1 MFFLYI
7 DFQQPNGP
15 RPQSVTSVHT
25 TSTPNT
31 PTYEEL
37 QSKLETSNRNIMH
50 IKEQQQQLL
59 RLQQAA
65 KNNLYEMEQI
75 RLQQQPLSFNNSAEN
90 ATTTNGAGDSG
101 GAGDTMPDYENE
113 QEVQNDVR
121 ALMSRIKN
129 LSDFVRNQND
139 LASSMGIEDNEKP
152 ELMEEQL
159 QLQKKLE
166 ELKTKKQQM
175 ANLVNELQSMNV
187 HAENNFDVRADV
199 DVEAGAITSA
209 VAAASATARV
219 SNLQPPPP
227 PLHHDID
234 IANEY
239 AQRIAPMQSTPN
251 CFNSSVSSSDAAK
264 CLNENVVQ
272 LNASIDDVADDDDNE
287 DDDGAAGGDH
297 DDILQDKIAEINAMK
312 EQLKRLQ
319 DMMHTVKLIEI
330 KNGDCVDADAD
341 TDTAVVTTALN
352 FNDPNA
358 ATAKPL
364 NDASIGEDPQRDDD
378 EEQEMAE
385 RVRALH
391 NMTHDLRQ
399 QAVSLAAE
407 RDRLKNIKNEMSRR
421 RDYDHGSEK
430 NFKQQQLQL
439 GASAVTVAASAA
451 SPLKDSNDD
460 LDYVDNN
467 NTNDHNKKEPLA
479 NDPSLFFATNWPAT
493 TTRQPSVNASLPPRH
508 HHHADAAPTV
518 IKPPSAQIATR
529 LTASETA
536 PAELCNTLRDRNSS
550 TRAVDAADV
559 VSLKSESSRGFSVP
573 PPMRNIS
580 TRDGPWRKSSQ
591 EISRM
596 SSSAANNQPSH
607 HQSFENATEQHS
619 PWYWHNGSCCNGQ
632 GYSATGP
639 QSPHCHYYHHM
650 GGTEP
655 HYCRPACSVPPTMSA
670 SHISTGSNDPM
681 LLQQFIQTQQM
692 LINSMSQCNQLLWDQ
707 QREINNLNS
716 TVLVVSLVHQCLHSP
731 HTY

>member
-1 MFFLYI
+1 
-7 DFQQPNGP
+7 
-15 RPQSVTSVHT
+15 
-25 TSTPNT
+25 
-31 PTYEEL
+31 
-37 QSKLETSNRNIMH
+37 MH

-75 RLQQQPLSFNNSAEN
+75 RLQQPPLSFNNNSGDA
-90 ATTTNGAGDSG
+90 ATTNGAGGADS
-101 GAGDTMPDYENE
+101 MPDYEHE
-113 QEVQNDVR
+113 TEVQNDVR

-129 LSDFVRNQND
+129 LSDFVHNQND
-139 LASSMGIEDNEKP
+139 LASSMGIEDNTKP
-152 ELMEEQL
+152 ELLEEQL

-166 ELKTKKQQM
+166 ELKSKKQQM

-187 HAENNFDVRADV
+187 QAENNFDARGDMDV
-199 DVEAGAITSA
+199 SSA
-209 VAAASATARV
+209 SVAVNGPTARV
-219 SNLQPPPP
+219 SNLPS
-227 PLHHDID
+227 HHDID
-234 IANEY
+234 IGSEY
-239 AQRIAPMQSTPN
+239 EQRIAPMQSTPN
-251 CFNSSVSSSDAAK
+251 CFNSSVVSSDAAK
-264 CLNENVVQ
+264 CLNENSVQ
-272 LNASIDDVADDDDNE
+272 LNANIDDTADDDDNE

-297 DDILQDKIAEINAMK
+297 DDILHDKIAEINAMK

-330 KNGDCVDADAD
+330 KNGDCVDPDAD
-341 TDTAVVTTALN
+341 TDTATAAALN
-352 FNDPNA
+352 FNDSNV
-358 ATAKPL
+358 TLAKPL

-439 GASAVTVAASAA
+439 GASAAIAAVSAS

-460 LDYVDNN
+460 LDYVDSN
-467 NTNDHNKKEPLA
+467 NTNDHIKKEPLA
-479 NDPSLFFATNWPAT
+479 ADPSLFFTTNWPAAPSA
-493 TTRQPSVNASLPPRH
+493 RQSSINASLPPRH
-508 HHHADAAPTV
+508 HHVDAVSTPV
-518 IKPPSAQIATR
+518 KPSAAQIATR
-529 LTASETA
+529 LAANTTA
-536 PAELCNTLRDRNSS
+536 PAELCNALRERNSS

-591 EISRM
+591 EISRI

-619 PWYWHNGSCCNGQ
+619 PWYWHNGSCYNGQ
-632 GYSATGP
+632 SYSANGP

-650 GGTEP
+650 GGSEP
-655 HYCRPACSVPPTMSA
+655 HYCRPACTVPPTMSA

-716 TVLVVSLVHQCLHSP
+716 TVLLVSVFSP
-731 HTY
+731 PFIAFHPGLNLYLYVFFP

>member
-1 MFFLYI
+1 M
-7 DFQQPNGP
+7 
-15 RPQSVTSVHT
+15 
-25 TSTPNT
+25 
-31 PTYEEL
+31 
-37 QSKLETSNRNIMH
+37 
-50 IKEQQQQLL
+50 L

-75 RLQQQPLSFNNSAEN
+75 RLQQQPLSFNNSGDN
-90 ATTTNGAGDSG
+90 ATTTSGAGGSG
-101 GAGDTMPDYENE
+101 GAGDSMPDYENE
-113 QEVQNDVR
+113 TEVQNDVR

-139 LASSMGIEDNEKP
+139 LASSMGIEDNDKP
-152 ELMEEQL
+152 ELIEEQL

-166 ELKTKKQQM
+166 ELKSKKQQM

-187 HAENNFDVRADV
+187 HADNNFDVRGDV
-199 DVEAGAITSA
+199 DVEPRAITAA
-209 VAAASATARV
+209 VATPSATARV
-219 SNLQPPPP
+219 SNLQPLP
-227 PLHHDID
+227 HHDID
-234 IANEY
+234 IGNEY
-239 AQRIAPMQSTPN
+239 EQRIAPMQSTPN
-251 CFNSSVSSSDAAK
+251 CFNSSASSSDAAK
-264 CLNENVVQ
+264 CLTENAVQ
-272 LNASIDDVADDDDNE
+272 LNANIDDVADDDDNE

-341 TDTAVVTTALN
+341 TDTAAVTTALN
-352 FNDPNA
+352 FNDTNA
-358 ATAKPL
+358 TTAKPM

-421 RDYDHGSEK
+421 RDYDQGPEK
-430 NFKQQQLQL
+430 NFKQQHLQL
-439 GASAVTVAASAA
+439 GASAATVAASAA

-460 LDYVDNN
+460 LDYADNN
-467 NTNDHNKKEPLA
+467 NTNGHNKKEPLA
-479 NDPSLFFATNWPAT
+479 ADPSLFFATNWPAT
-493 TTRQPSVNASLPPRH
+493 ATRQASLPPRH
-508 HHHADAAPTV
+508 HHHADGPPTG
-518 IKPPSAQIATR
+518 IKPTAAQNATR
-529 LTASETA
+529 LPASETV
-536 PAELCNTLRDRNSS
+536 PAELSTALRDRNSA

-650 GGTEP
+650 GGSEP

-692 LINSMSQCNQLLWDQ
+692 LISSMSQCNQLLWDQ

-716 TVLVVSLVHQCLHSP
+716 TVLVVSLVRRWSHSHP
-731 HTY
+731 TY